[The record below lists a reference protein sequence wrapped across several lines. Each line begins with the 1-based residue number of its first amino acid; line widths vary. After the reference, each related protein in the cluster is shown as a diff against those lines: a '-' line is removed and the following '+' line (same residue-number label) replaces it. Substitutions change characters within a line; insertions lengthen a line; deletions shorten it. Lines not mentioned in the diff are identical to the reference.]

1 MALRALML
9 RKKIDGAKKDL
20 EALRTKTADFEK
32 RETELEAAI
41 DEAQT
46 DEERSAVEDSV
57 NAFEAERA
65 EHETAVAGL
74 EESISKL
81 EADLSEEEARDA
93 EKLAQ
98 RQAAAQEQT
107 RDSGQQAQTRDSVQQ
122 TQTREE
128 SRTMGAAENRGIPFS
143 DKHYIRAAMGKFVA
157 RDDVKE
163 WIGSIRDCIANKRAI
178 TNVGL
183 TIPEVVVGLIRENVE
198 NYSKLYKHLHV
209 VQVSGKARQLIG
221 GSFPEGIWTE
231 CCGILN
237 ELSIGF
243 NDVEVDCY
251 KVGGYIKVCNAA
263 LEDSDIALS
272 SYIVEAITQAIGLA
286 LDKAILYGR
295 NASTTLKM
303 PMGVMSRLVQT
314 SQPADYPATARP
326 WVDLHTS
333 NIKSIGSSVTGIELF
348 KALMIY
354 SGAMKGKYSRGEKVW
369 VMNEATYTYLKA
381 QAMSVNA
388 AGAIVSGFEGTMPV
402 LGGVVEVLEFIPDNV
417 IIGGYFDLYLLAERA
432 GSKFASSE
440 HAFFIQDQTVFK
452 GTARYDG
459 DVAIAE
465 GFIAIGVNGTTPNST
480 MTFAPDTANAG
491 E

>member
-20 EALRTKTADFEK
+20 EALRAKTADFEK
-32 RETELEAAI
+32 REAELEAAI

-46 DEERSAVEDSV
+46 DEERSAVEESVDS
-57 NAFEAERA
+57 FEAERT

-98 RQAAAQEQT
+98 RQAEAKEQTQT
-107 RDSGQQAQTRDSVQQ
+107 RDSAQQ

-251 KVGGYIKVCNAA
+251 KVGGFIKVCNAV
-263 LEDSDIALS
+263 LEDSDVALS
-272 SYIVEAITQAIGLA
+272 SYIVEAITQAIGIA

-326 WVDLHTS
+326 WADLHTT

-369 VMNEATYTYLKA
+369 VMNDTTYTYLKA
-381 QAMSVNA
+381 QAMGVNA

-432 GSKFASSE
+432 GS
-440 HAFFIQDQTVFK
+440 IQ
-452 GTARYDG
+452 GHC
-459 DVAIAE
+459 
-465 GFIAIGVNGTTPNST
+465 PL
-480 MTFAPDTANAG
+480 
-491 E
+491 